1 MTDELLELALIF
13 SWSIAGRCR
22 ALDTRLKTV
31 QTLILAARME
41 EADRA
46 ITLVNRALTERWER
60 NDLIAALTARFE
72 DLRDG
77 RTQ

>member
-1 MTDELLELALIF
+1 MNTNDLIRRLPDVRV
-13 SWSIAGRCR
+13 S
-22 ALDTRLKTV
+22 LKTV
-31 QTLILAARME
+31 DTLILAARME

-46 ITLVNRALTERWER
+46 ITTVSRALQERWEN

-77 RTQ
+77 KTK

>member
-1 MTDELLELALIF
+1 MNTNDLLRRLPEVRV
-13 SWSIAGRCR
+13 S
-22 ALDTRLKTV
+22 LKTV